1 MCLMKTK
8 KYISNLYIFF
18 VFYCIMFMGEIM
30 EQLTR
35 SELRKNIMTILYQIN
50 VYDSNKVEYNVEDI
64 IKEVNPIDNE
74 FVKDIVY
81 GVITHI
87 DELDSIANN
96 YLNKWTINRLGNTD
110 QSILRMGIYELL
122 YTNTPDIV
130 VINEAVELAKL
141 YSDDDVKNM
150 INGVLDK
157 VYHNKVD
164 HHE

>member
-1 MCLMKTK
+1 MK
-8 KYISNLYIFF
+8 
-18 VFYCIMFMGEIM
+18 
-30 EQLTR
+30 QQTR

-50 VYDSNKVEYNVEDI
+50 IYSLNKIEYNVDDV

-81 GVITHI
+81 GVITKLEEI
-87 DELDSIANN
+87 DTIANK

-110 QSILRMGIYELL
+110 QAILRMSIYEIL
-122 YTNTPDIV
+122 YTKTPPVV
-130 VINEAVELAKL
+130 VINEAIELAKL

-157 VYHNKVD
+157 IYHNKVD
-164 HHE
+164 MHE